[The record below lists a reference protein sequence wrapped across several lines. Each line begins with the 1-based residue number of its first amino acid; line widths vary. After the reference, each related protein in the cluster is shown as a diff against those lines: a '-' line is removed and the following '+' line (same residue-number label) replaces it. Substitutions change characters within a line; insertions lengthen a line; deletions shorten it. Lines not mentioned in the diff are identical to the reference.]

1 MQLYVHEQLLWS
13 FFPVMTE
20 SVGAQ
25 NYIAKMAYTAQLD
38 DEVSFPKHARVEVIE
53 KSVTG
58 WWTVR

>member
-1 MQLYVHEQLLWS
+1 
-13 FFPVMTE
+13 MTE